1 MTATTVPVTNSS
13 SLARLSR
20 LLQHSDVI
28 LAVAV
33 VTVIVMMVVPL
44 PPLLLDV
51 LLTLN
56 ISIAITILLI
66 SMYVQEPL
74 EFSVFPSLLLIV
86 TLFRLGLNVS
96 ASRLILLHA
105 HAGHVIEAFG
115 QFVVGGSYIVGIVV
129 FLLLM
134 VIQFFVITNGAG
146 RVAEVAARFT
156 LDAMPGKQMSIDA
169 DMNAGLIT
177 EEEARHRRHM
187 IEVEAD
193 FYGAM
198 DGASKFVK
206 GDAIAAVVII
216 LVNILGGFAIGVL
229 QLRMSLVE
237 ALQTYTLLT
246 VGEGLVTQIPALLIS
261 TATGI
266 IVTRA
271 ASEANMGQD
280 IMQQMT
286 SNPRALIIVSALL
299 FAFGLVPGLPK
310 LPFFLLGALLGGAGY
325 ALRQGVLSR
334 EAIEEAKE
342 TGPAVRAEPEDV
354 TSLLRVDPLELEI
367 GYGLIPLVDETRG
380 GNLLDRV
387 GAVRR
392 QIAMEMGFVV
402 PKVRIRDNLQL
413 RPNAYAIRLKGEEIA
428 RAELMP
434 NLLLAIQGGPAEEP
448 LEGMA
453 TTEPVFNLPALW
465 ITPDQRERAQVLGY
479 TVVDPP
485 SVISTHL
492 AELIKRHAA
501 ELLGRQEVQRL
512 LDSLRDEYPTVVE
525 EVGSDYLSLGQ
536 LQQVLRNLV
545 RERVSIRDLVTILE
559 VVTEQARE
567 TRDVDVLSEHARRA
581 LSRAI
586 CNQYRS
592 DDGVLR
598 VITLGPALE
607 QRLADSLQATD
618 QGASLNLEPSLGQ
631 RILQQVGKE
640 AEKLVAEGYQPV
652 LLCSARVRLPFRRF
666 SERAL
671 PQLAVLSFNEIVPEV
686 EVHAHGMVELSDD
699 AN

>member
-1 MTATTVPVTNSS
+1 
-13 SLARLSR
+13 
-20 LLQHSDVI
+20 VI